1 MDMKRRTEY
10 CGLISEKLVGQTVT
24 LDGWVAKRRDHGG
37 VIFIDLR
44 DREGIM
50 QVVFNPARNQEA
62 FEIAEKLRS
71 EYVIQVTGEV
81 AYRGEGLEN
90 PNLKTGKFE
99 LLVDEVEVF
108 SQAKTSPIYIDDEQ
122 KASEELRLKYRY
134 LDIRRRPVL
143 ENLRLRHKATRS
155 IREYLDGEGYIDV
168 ETPILAKSTPEGARD
183 YLVPSR
189 VYPGSFYALPQS
201 PQLFKQLLM
210 GAGFDKYYQLA
221 RCFRDEDLRGDRQP
235 EFTQIDMETSFTDEK
250 QVQDYTEGLLKKIM
264 KDVMG
269 IDLKTPIKRIT
280 WDEAMNKYGSDKPDT
295 RYEMFIHD
303 LSPIFKDSDFKV
315 FSGAIADGGYVKGIA
330 VKNGAK
336 QYSRKKIEEK
346 QDYIKRYHAKGL
358 AWVKYEDGEFSGPV
372 SRFLTDENKEALK
385 KEFDLE
391 GGELVVFVA
400 DKWKVVTDSLDHLRR
415 EFAKETGIIPEN
427 VYDFVWVVDW
437 PLFEYDEGLGR
448 WIAAHHPFTMPDDE
462 GIKLLDTDPHKAHA
476 RSYDIVMNGDEM
488 GGGSIRIHK
497 RSIQEKMFKALGF
510 TKKRAYEQFGYLLD
524 ALDMGFPPHAG
535 LAIGLDRFAMMLAQ
549 KDNIRDVTA
558 FPKNASASE
567 PMMHAPAPVADQ
579 QLDDI
584 GIKVEDKYED
594 SVKEIEARLE
604 KEAQEDADKNSTWDE

>member
-1 MDMKRRTEY
+1 MKRTNYNGELRLANVGEEVT
-10 CGLISEKLVGQTVT
+10 LVG
-24 LDGWVAKRRDHGG
+24 WVSTRRNLGS
-37 VIFIDLR
+37 ILFIDLR
-44 DREGIM
+44 DNTGIV
-50 QVVFNPARNQEA
+50 QLCVEDPSKVPDVRN
-62 FEIAEKLRS
+62 
-71 EYVIQVTGEV
+71 EYVIQVEGVVRKKDVPNPKLPSGDIEV
-81 AYRGEGLEN
+81 LVKDIKVINKAEN
-90 PNLKTGKFE
+90 PPFIIADKTDALE
-99 LLVDEVEVF
+99 D
-108 SQAKTSPIYIDDEQ
+108 T
-122 KASEELRLKYRY
+122 RLEYRY
-134 LDIRRRPVL
+134 LDLRRPTL
-143 ENLRLRHKATRS
+143 QRAIILRSKILKAVH
-155 IREYLDGEGYIDV
+155 EYFDEQGFIDI
-168 ETPILAKSTPEGARD
+168 ETPILGKSSPEGARD

-189 VYPGSFYALPQS
+189 IYPGSFYALPQS

-235 EFTQIDMETSFTDEK
+235 EFTQIDMETSFLDE
-250 QVQDYTEGLLKKIM
+250 QGVQDYTEGLLKKIM
-264 KDVMG
+264 KDVMN

-295 RYEMFIHD
+295 RYEMYLHD

-315 FSGAIADGGYVKGIA
+315 FSGAIADGGVVKGIA

-336 QYSRKKIEEK
+336 EYSRKKIEEK
-346 QDYIKRYHAKGL
+346 QDYIKRYNAKGL
-358 AWVKYEDGEFSGPV
+358 AWVKYEDGEFSGPIA
-372 SRFLTDENKEALK
+372 RFLTDENKEALK
-385 KEFDLE
+385 KEFDIE
-391 GGELVVFVA
+391 GGELIVIVA

-415 EFAKETGIIPEN
+415 EFAHETGIIPEG
-427 VYDFVWVVDW
+427 VFDFVWVVDW

-510 TKKRAYEQFGYLLD
+510 TKKRAYEQFGYLMD

-535 LAIGLDRFAMMLAQ
+535 LAIGLDRLAMMLAG

-567 PMMHAPAPVADQ
+567 PMMHAPAPVADK
-579 QLDDI
+579 QLTDI
-584 GIKVEDKYED
+584 GIEVEKQYED
-594 SVKEIEARLE
+594 SVKETEQRLE